1 MAEFVGTAAWE
12 VSIGLRWRI
21 GIMRG
26 VFMGYGGLG
35 LGAYKEGLSCL
46 SSPNTPYPRVPLSPS
61 FPSGELC
68 YEPGNGE
75 GEFDSERQT
84 REVP

>member
-1 MAEFVGTAAWE
+1 MAAWE

-21 GIMRG
+21 GIVCR
-26 VFMGYGGLG
+26 VFMGNGGLG
-35 LGAYKEGLSCL
+35 LGAYKEGPSCS
-46 SSPNTPYPRVPLSPS
+46 SSPNTPYLHVPLSPS